1 MLIGNGEI
9 ANKDSGK
16 GTVMIDSV
24 YLPIRCEFGPSECYS
39 KQFSALGWGVGI
51 HGAVREAV
59 PHSILFAIGRVAS
72 TPGKVGQRNN
82 RNYSKRRK
90 SFLKKGNIILVMNL
104 TKRSIRVR

>member
-1 MLIGNGEI
+1 LLIGNGEI

-39 KQFSALGWGVGI
+39 KQFRVLGWGVGI

-59 PHSILFAIGRVAS
+59 PHSILFAIGRARLRPRERWDKEIIVII
-72 TPGKVGQRNN
+72 
-82 RNYSKRRK
+82 RREENH
-90 SFLKKGNIILVMNL
+90 S
-104 TKRSIRVR
+104 